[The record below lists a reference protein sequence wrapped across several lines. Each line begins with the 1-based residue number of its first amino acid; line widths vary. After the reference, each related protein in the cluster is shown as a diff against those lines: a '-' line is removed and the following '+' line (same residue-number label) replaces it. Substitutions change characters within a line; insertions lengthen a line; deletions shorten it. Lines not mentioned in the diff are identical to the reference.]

1 MDISTEAYLLDTT
14 TNTWYEPNIVKMGYK
29 A

>member
-14 TNTWYEPNIVKMGYK
+14 TNIWYEPNIVEMGYK
-29 A
+29 T